1 MGDQVLAVF
10 ASKVATE
17 SEKRQAKI
25 SSLLEELYS
34 VMVQNVGLRE
44 QKERI
49 STKTKL
55 FFQNIMEQ

>member
-10 ASKVATE
+10 ASKVAAE

-34 VMVQNVGLRE
+34 VMVQNVALRE
-44 QKERI
+44 QKEKI